1 MENFNIIDYLSGL
14 TAYIFDKSVLVTIA
28 RDRGVADIQTYEELE
43 QQQKDL
49 LLADLL
55 FKVYIGA
62 NSSASY
68 SQSNGNSKI
77 AVGSQTINDKQGI
90 YNIMVSIYGKYSDE
104 KLSVVQEMQS
114 NLEWINSSEDGYD
127 Y

>member
-49 LLADLL
+49 LLAL
-55 FKVYIGA
+55 
-62 NSSASY
+62 
-68 SQSNGNSKI
+68 
-77 AVGSQTINDKQGI
+77 DKFSFQ
-90 YNIMVSIYGKYSDE
+90 NRK
-104 KLSVVQEMQS
+104 KTA
-114 NLEWINSSEDGYD
+114 
-127 Y
+127 

>member
-1 MENFNIIDYLSGL
+1 M
-14 TAYIFDKSVLVTIA
+14 
-28 RDRGVADIQTYEELE
+28 ADIQTYEELE

-77 AVGSQTINDKQGI
+77 AVGSQTINDKTSI
-90 YNIMVSIYGKYSDE
+90 YNTMYSLYSKWGDD
-104 KLSVVQEMQS
+104 KLSIVSTLNS
-114 NLEWINSSEDGYD
+114 NKIDCVDATMIGL
-127 Y
+127 

>member
-28 RDRGVADIQTYEELE
+28 RDRGVADIQTYEELK
-43 QQQKDL
+43 QKQKDL

-77 AVGSQTINDKQGI
+77 AVGSQTINDKTSI
-90 YNIMVSIYGKYSDE
+90 YNTMYSLYSKWGDD
-104 KLSVVQEMQS
+104 KLSIVSTLNYNKIDCVDATMIG
-114 NLEWINSSEDGYD
+114 L
-127 Y
+127 

>member
-77 AVGSQTINDKQGI
+77 AVGSQTINDKTSI
-90 YNIMVSIYGKYSDE
+90 YNTMYSLYSKWGDD
-104 KLSVVQEMQS
+104 KLSIVSTLNS
-114 NLEWINSSEDGYD
+114 NKIDCVDATMIGL
-127 Y
+127 

>member
-62 NSSASY
+62 NSLASY

-77 AVGSQTINDKQGI
+77 AVGSQTINDKTSI
-90 YNIMVSIYGKYSDE
+90 YNTMYSLYSKWGDD
-104 KLSVVQEMQS
+104 KLSIVSTLNS
-114 NLEWINSSEDGYD
+114 NNIDCIDATMIGL
-127 Y
+127 

>member
-77 AVGSQTINDKQGI
+77 AVGSQTINDKTSI
-90 YNIMVSIYGKYSDE
+90 YNTMYSLYSKWGDD
-104 KLSVVQEMQS
+104 KLSIVSTLNYNKIDCVDATMIG
-114 NLEWINSSEDGYD
+114 L
-127 Y
+127 

>member
-28 RDRGVADIQTYEELE
+28 RDRGVTDIQTYEELE
-43 QQQKDL
+43 QRQKDL

-68 SQSNGNSKI
+68 SQSNGNSKKS
-77 AVGSQTINDKQGI
+77 VGSILN
-90 YNIMVSIYGKYSDE
+90 E
-104 KLSVVQEMQS
+104 
-114 NLEWINSSEDGYD
+114 
-127 Y
+127 

>member
-77 AVGSQTINDKQGI
+77 AVGSQTINDKTSI
-90 YNIMVSIYGKYSDE
+90 YNTMYSLYSKWGDD
-104 KLSVVQEMQS
+104 KLSIVSTLNS
-114 NLEWINSSEDGYD
+114 NNIDCIDATMIGL
-127 Y
+127 

>member
-1 MENFNIIDYLSGL
+1 MENFNIVDYLSGL

-77 AVGSQTINDKQGI
+77 AVGSQTINDKTSI
-90 YNIMVSIYGKYSDE
+90 YNTMYSLYSKWGDD
-104 KLSVVQEMQS
+104 KLSIVSTLNS
-114 NLEWINSSEDGYD
+114 NKIDCVDATMIGL
-127 Y
+127 

>member
-43 QQQKDL
+43 QQRKDL

-77 AVGSQTINDKQGI
+77 AVGSQTINDKTSI
-90 YNIMVSIYGKYSDE
+90 YNTMYSLYSKWGDD
-104 KLSVVQEMQS
+104 KLSIVSTLNYNKIDCVDATMIG
-114 NLEWINSSEDGYD
+114 L
-127 Y
+127 

>member
-68 SQSNGNSKI
+68 RQSNGNSKI
-77 AVGSQTINDKQGI
+77 AVGSQTINDKTSI
-90 YNIMVSIYGKYSDE
+90 YNTMYSLYSKWGDD
-104 KLSVVQEMQS
+104 KLSIVSTLNS
-114 NLEWINSSEDGYD
+114 NKIDCVDATMIGL
-127 Y
+127 

>member
-43 QQQKDL
+43 QQKKDL

-77 AVGSQTINDKQGI
+77 AVGSQTINDKTSI
-90 YNIMVSIYGKYSDE
+90 YNTMYSLYSKWGDD
-104 KLSVVQEMQS
+104 KLSIVSTLNS
-114 NLEWINSSEDGYD
+114 NKIDCVDATMIGL
-127 Y
+127 

>member
-77 AVGSQTINDKQGI
+77 AVGSQTINDKTSI
-90 YNIMVSIYGKYSDE
+90 YNTMYSLYSKWGDD
-104 KLSVVQEMQS
+104 KLSIISTLNS
-114 NLEWINSSEDGYD
+114 NKIDCVDATMIGL
-127 Y
+127 